1 MNRERLSAH
10 KFNNLIQSALLL
22 GGMAVLVGLL
32 GWLIAGGDGML
43 WAVIIGAVIL
53 LLGPRASPR
62 LALKLYGARPLHRVE
77 APDLYRLIAV
87 LAERARLPSLPEL
100 YYVPT
105 PAMNAFAVGKRSEP
119 IITVT
124 DGLLR
129 NLTSRELTGVLAH
142 ELSHVRNNDMWVM
155 TLADTVS
162 RLTSWFSLMGQLLL
176 FINLPLILFGG
187 GGISWWA
194 IVLLI
199 FAPMISVLL
208 QLALSRTREFDADLD
223 AAEITGD
230 PIGLASALRKLH
242 HYQGGLLRRLLMPGR
257 RAPDSW
263 ILSTHPSTEER
274 IRRLAEL
281 AETQPPPPEPLMPRI
296 EDLFALL
303 SQQPPARRLPWWL
316 FSRLEH

>member
-1 MNRERLSAH
+1 MNRERFSAH
-10 KFNNLIQSALLL
+10 KLNNFIQSALLL

-32 GWLIAGGDGML
+32 GWLIAGTDGVV
-43 WAVIIGAVIL
+43 WAVIIGAAIL

-62 LALKLYGARPLHRVE
+62 LALKLYGARPLHRTE
-77 APDLYRLIAV
+77 APGLYRLLDV
-87 LAERARLPSLPEL
+87 LAERARLPRIPEL

-105 PAMNAFAVGKRSEP
+105 PAMNAFAVGKRREP
-119 IITVT
+119 IISVT

-142 ELSHVRNNDMWVM
+142 ELSHVRSNDIWVM

-162 RLTSWFSLMGQLLL
+162 RLTRWLSLMGQLLL
-176 FINLPLILFGG
+176 FINLPLMLFGG
-187 GGISWWA
+187 GGISWLA
-194 IVLLI
+194 ILLLI
-199 FAPMISVLL
+199 FAPTISVLL

-223 AAEITGD
+223 AVQITGD
-230 PIGLASALRKLH
+230 PIGLASALRKLD
-242 HYQGGLLRRLLMPGR
+242 HYQGGLLRRLLMPHR

-281 AETQPPPPEPLMPRI
+281 AETQPPAPEPLGPSI
-296 EDLFALL
+296 EDFFKLL
-303 SQQPPARRLPWWL
+303 GQQPPSRRLPWWL

>member
-1 MNRERLSAH
+1 
-10 KFNNLIQSALLL
+10 
-22 GGMAVLVGLL
+22 
-32 GWLIAGGDGML
+32 
-43 WAVIIGAVIL
+43 AVIIGAVIL
-53 LLGPRASPR
+53 LFGPRASPR
-62 LALKLYGARPLHRVE
+62 LTLKLYGARPLHRVE

-87 LAERARLPSLPEL
+87 LAERARLPRIPEL

-105 PAMNAFAVGKRSEP
+105 APMNAFAVGTRSEP

-129 NLTSRELTGVLAH
+129 NLSSRELTGVLAH
-142 ELSHVRNNDMWVM
+142 ELSHVRSNDMWVM
-155 TLADTVS
+155 TLADSVS
-162 RLTSWFSLMGQLLL
+162 RLTSWFSLMGQMLL

-194 IVLLI
+194 ILLLI

-223 AAEITGD
+223 AAQITGD
-230 PIGLASALRKLH
+230 PIGLASALRKLD
-242 HYQGGLLRRLLMPGR
+242 HYQGGLLRRLLVPGRR

-281 AETQPPPPEPLMPRI
+281 AETQPPEPIMPSI
-296 EDLFALL
+296 GDLFALL
-303 SQQPPARRLPWWL
+303 EQQPPARRLPWWL
-316 FSRLEH
+316 FTRLEH

>member
-1 MNRERLSAH
+1 MNQERFSAH
-10 KFNNLIQSALLL
+10 KLNNLIQSILLL

-32 GWLIAGGDGML
+32 GWLIAGGDGVL
-43 WAVIIGAVIL
+43 WAVIIGAIIL

-62 LALKLYGARPLHRVE
+62 LALKLYGARPLHHAE
-77 APDLYRLIAV
+77 APNLYRLMAA
-87 LAERARLPSLPEL
+87 LAERARLPSMPAL

-105 PAMNAFAVGKRSEP
+105 AAMNAFAVGQRSEP

-129 NLTSRELTGVLAH
+129 NLTSRELAGVLAH

-155 TLADTVS
+155 TLADSVS
-162 RLTSWFSLMGQLLL
+162 RLTSWFALMGQVLL

-187 GGISWWA
+187 GGISWLA
-194 IVLLI
+194 ILLLI
-199 FAPMISVLL
+199 FAPTISVLL

-223 AAEITGD
+223 AAQITGD
-230 PIGLASALRKLH
+230 PMGLASALRKLH
-242 HYQGGLLRRLLMPGR
+242 DYQGGLLRRLFMPGR
-257 RAPDSW
+257 RVPDSW

-281 AETQPPPPEPLMPRI
+281 AETQALPPEPVAPLI
-296 EDLFALL
+296 DDLFA
-303 SQQPPARRLPWWL
+303 SFAQYATPRRLPWWL